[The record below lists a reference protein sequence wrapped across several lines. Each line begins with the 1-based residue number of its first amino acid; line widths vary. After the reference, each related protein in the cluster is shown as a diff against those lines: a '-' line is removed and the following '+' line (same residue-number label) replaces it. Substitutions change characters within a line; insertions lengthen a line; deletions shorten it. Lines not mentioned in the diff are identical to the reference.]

1 MRLAKSILQTA
12 LGVVLSL
19 YALDCGGMTTPDQAM
34 ECCKSMPCSSGSH
47 SDQDCCKTMP
57 TMHAPFVQTS
67 VVHGASYRPAVELT
81 FATIDVSQ
89 RADSSR
95 RGIAGN
101 SHAPPVFYSTTP
113 LTLRI

>member
-1 MRLAKSILQTA
+1 MRLAKPILLTA
-12 LGVVLSL
+12 LGVFLSL
-19 YALDCGGMTTPDQAM
+19 YAFDCGGMTTPDQAM

-57 TMHAPFVQTS
+57 SMHAPFVQTS
-67 VVHGASYRPAVELT
+67 VVHGVSYRPVVAVT

-89 RADSSR
+89 GVDSSA
-95 RGIAGN
+95 RGMAGN
-101 SHAPPVFYSTTP
+101 SHAPPVLYSTTP